1 MATEKKILA
10 KVILLGEMGVG
21 KTTLMNKY
29 VDGPSA

>member
-10 KVILLGEMGVG
+10 KVILLGDMGVG